1 MVIKDVRSVKV
12 FLDDTR
18 DAPSGSFCCA
28 RTYEDC
34 ILLLSVFSND
44 VEFLDL
50 DYYLGRNAKYSGLDV
65 LVFMKE
71 HGIHPNHIN
80 IHSSHETGAPKMLEY
95 ARKYFPNS
103 IVTANKIRA

>member
-1 MVIKDVRSVKV
+1 MRSVKI

-18 DAPSGSFCCA
+18 DAPLGSFCCVS
-28 RTYEDC
+28 TYEDC
-34 ILLLSVFSND
+34 IILLSAFSND

-50 DYYLGRNAKYSGLDV
+50 DYYLGEDSKCSGLDV

-95 ARKYFPNS
+95 VRKYFPNS
-103 IVTANKIRA
+103 LVTTNKFRV